1 MTSRMLAKF
10 GGHRNCGNG
19 DIIILDY
26 HGISKTW

>member
-26 HGISKTW
+26 HVISKTW